1 MTFNSHAAREEN
13 AMEELQLIL
22 RQEATIYG
30 NQFDY
35 LSYSDDD
42 LPQNERVSDGWR
54 RKICEW
60 LFEVVDH
67 FRFDR
72 EVVSIALFYLDR
84 VVSIQTK
91 ELGHTM
97 NRREYQL
104 VAVTSLYIAIKLH
117 GEVQLESFDM
127 PRRKLKID
135 VFVELSRGLF
145 TVNTLEEKEMEIL
158 KMLNWH
164 VNPTSSA
171 KIIASLLHFFPE
183 KWSGSSNVSSK
194 ASARASIYEL
204 ARYLTELSVCVSSIA
219 LNCKASEVAYAS
231 ILCAIDAL
239 KDEIYIPDK
248 LQMEFENKVT
258 AATRLTPNTVKDV
271 RASLQ
276 DLCPSMFSGDD
287 NNVSTLSRSTAI
299 KEISPTQE
307 NESDHGKIS
316 PVCVMNQCGNQ
327 AISRK
332 RVRK

>member
-1 MTFNSHAAREEN
+1 
-13 AMEELQLIL
+13 MEELHAIL
-22 RQEATIYG
+22 QQEATIYD
-30 NQFDY
+30 NKFDY
-35 LSYSDDD
+35 LSFSDDN

-91 ELGHTM
+91 EMGIVL
-97 NRREYQL
+97 NRREFQL
-104 VAVTSLYIAIKLH
+104 IAVTSLYIAIKLH

-145 TVNTLEEKEMEIL
+145 TVKTLEEKEMEIL
-158 KMLNWH
+158 KMLKWH

-171 KIIASLLHFFPE
+171 KFIASLLHFFPE
-183 KWSGSSNVSSK
+183 KWSGNSNVSTK
-194 ASARASIYEL
+194 PSARASIYEL
-204 ARYLTELSVCVSSIA
+204 ARYLTELSVCVSSITF
-219 LNCKASEVAYAS
+219 NYKASEIAYAS

-239 KDEIYIPDK
+239 KNEIYIPFE
-248 LQMEFENKVT
+248 LQMEFKDKVT
-258 AATRLTPNTVKDV
+258 AATNLTPNAVKDV
-271 RASLQ
+271 RAALQ

-287 NNVSTLSRSTAI
+287 NNVSTLSRPNCI
-299 KEISPTQE
+299 KEMSPPQE
-307 NESDHGKIS
+307 IEDESGKIS
-316 PVCVMNQCGNQ
+316 PVCVMNQCRNQ
-327 AISRK
+327 SFSRK
-332 RVRK
+332 RGRKSC